1 MTEQKL
7 LFVYNAD
14 NDLFSSVADMAHKIF
29 STATY
34 QCHLCALTYGNFLI
48 KKEWKLFIDS
58 LPIESRFIYKD
69 QFLKQYKLSNN
80 LPAVFLQSQSGIKEI
95 ISKSEL
101 ESCMALD
108 ELKKLVSSKI
118 FERG

>member
-29 STATY
+29 SPATY

-69 QFLKQYKLSNN
+69 QFLNSINYL
-80 LPAVFLQSQSGIKEI
+80 I
-95 ISKSEL
+95 ICRL
-101 ESCMALD
+101 YSCNPN
-108 ELKKLVSSKI
+108 
-118 FERG
+118 RG